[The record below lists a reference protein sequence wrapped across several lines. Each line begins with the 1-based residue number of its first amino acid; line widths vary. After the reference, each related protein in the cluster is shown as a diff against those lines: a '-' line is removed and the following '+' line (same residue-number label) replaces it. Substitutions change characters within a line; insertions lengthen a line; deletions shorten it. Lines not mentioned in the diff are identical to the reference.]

1 MSDALVIGS
10 GLGGLLSGAILS
22 RAGFRVTVLE
32 KAAQPGGC
40 LQTFVVQLQCLV
52 VQPFQVFR
60 NNGLVL

>member
-32 KAAQPGGC
+32 KAAQPGVEPQNIYNYEIDKGSK
-40 LQTFVVQLQCLV
+40 
-52 VQPFQVFR
+52 
-60 NNGLVL
+60 